1 MKLIPTDL
9 LPMTLWHLT
18 LFPAAWYLLT
28 AVPGVRRW
36 LRGRL
41 DRE

>member
-1 MKLIPTDL
+1 MRLIPADL
-9 LPMTLWHLT
+9 LPMTAWHLA

-28 AVPGVRRW
+28 AMPAVRRW

-41 DRE
+41 NRD